1 MNRLLAKLAMATTAS
16 VLLYS
21 TPLASQLTPSSRK
34 AARVQITQG
43 PELEMTKYDMAII
56 TWTSN
61 NPGGD
66 PEHFGVV
73 HYGTDPNKLD
83 ATAKSHI
90 RLNPGHSE
98 TVFRVRIN
106 DLKPQTTYYY
116 TVDSMEANGNNDG
129 VKSPIK
135 RFTTR

>member
-1 MNRLLAKLAMATTAS
+1 MNRLLAKLAMSTVAS
-16 VLLYS
+16 ILLYS
-21 TPLASQLTPSSRK
+21 TPMASQLTPSSRK
-34 AARVQITQG
+34 AARVQITRG
-43 PELEMTKYDMAII
+43 PELEMAKYDMAII

-98 TVFRVRIN
+98 TVFRVRID
-106 DLKPQTTYYY
+106 DLKPRTTYYY
-116 TVDSMEANGNNDG
+116 TVDSMGENGDRDG
-129 VKSPIK
+129 VESPV
-135 RFTTR
+135 RHFTTH